1 MFGGEKNDKVNEIS
15 LTLCS
20 NTEDVQRGHMDGQ
33 CWSTVVL
40 VNCRPS
46 LNVAFKSLVDSRA
59 RMDERAFGGKREG
72 EDVKCINRKLGAGK
86 QTCPELEA
94 DVRGSEGR

>member
-1 MFGGEKNDKVNEIS
+1 
-15 LTLCS
+15 
-20 NTEDVQRGHMDGQ
+20 MDGQ
-33 CWSTVVL
+33 CWSTVVYQV
-40 VNCRPS
+40 VNSDVRPKRGGRGSQRPS

-59 RMDERAFGGKREG
+59 TNWTRGHLGKKEGG
-72 EDVKCINRKLGAGK
+72 DVKCINRKLGAGK